1 MNPCSEP
8 NPHRSGS
15 PTDSPRRRHR
25 KQEEDPHLHTD
36 KIQQEQILSDYAQQD
51 LSIVTQK
58 SQN

>member
-1 MNPCSEP
+1 MNSRSEP

-15 PTDSPRRRHR
+15 PTDSPHRRRR